1 MAVSSIQKF
10 SVQDFLEKYVKK
22 IVKYPDDVAITTS
35 AGKHSDYMICIQVA
49 NEDIGKI
56 IGKDGKMVSALKN
69 VVSACKAKDNVS
81 YELVVVAH
89 DSTNPCGNA
98 KSQ

>member
-1 MAVSSIQKF
+1 MAVSSMQKF

-22 IVKYPDDVAITTS
+22 IVKYPDDVAVTTS
-35 AGKHSDYMICIQVA
+35 VGKHSDYMICIKVA

>member
-1 MAVSSIQKF
+1 MQNF

-22 IVKYPDDVAITTS
+22 IVKYPDQVAITS
-35 AGKHSDYMICIQVA
+35 NVGKHSDYMICIQVA

-69 VVSACKAKDNVS
+69 VISACKAKDNIS
-81 YELVVVAH
+81 YELVVASN
-89 DSTNPCGNA
+89 DST